1 MSTMAEQLLEVLNS
15 RDAGRMAALF
25 ADDYQSSQPAHPS
38 RAFSGRAQVLKNWT
52 AIFEAVPDLVA
63 DLVSFSITG
72 TTEWTEWSWRG
83 RHVDGS
89 PHATRGVMILVVRE
103 GLIAEGRLYVEPVE
117 TSGEDID
124 AVVRE
129 LYKQPP
135 AETP

>member
-1 MSTMAEQLLEVLNS
+1 
-15 RDAGRMAALF
+15 
-25 ADDYQSSQPAHPS
+25 
-38 RAFSGRAQVLKNWT
+38 
-52 AIFEAVPDLVA
+52 
-63 DLVSFSITG
+63 
-72 TTEWTEWSWRG
+72 
-83 RHVDGS
+83 
-89 PHATRGVMILVVRE
+89 MILVVRE

>member
-1 MSTMAEQLLEVLNS
+1 MAEQLLEVLNS

-72 TTEWTEWSWRG
+72 TTEWTEGRG
-83 RHVDGS
+83 AGGMWTARH
-89 PHATRGVMILVVRE
+89 TRRE
-103 GLIAEGRLYVEPVE
+103 G
-117 TSGEDID
+117 S
-124 AVVRE
+124 
-129 LYKQPP
+129 
-135 AETP
+135 